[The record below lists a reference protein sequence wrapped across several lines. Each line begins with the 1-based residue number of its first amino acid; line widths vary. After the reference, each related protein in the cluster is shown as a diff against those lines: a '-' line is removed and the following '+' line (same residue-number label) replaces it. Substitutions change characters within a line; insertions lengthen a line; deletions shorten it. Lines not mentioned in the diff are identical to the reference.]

1 LPFASK
7 QCEGARM
14 RFGIVALLLSACS
27 HGPAPVSDS
36 SELGASSPSRALVSD
51 RAKAFSVKKAI
62 TRPTSKPVMV
72 LGFLCEDRSKVEC
85 PPCPEGADC
94 AACETPAWI
103 FCDTP
108 GAFDP
113 VDALSVLN
121 PPPGISLLVGQR
133 YLLKGKK
140 SDARELWLDA
150 IYYAD

>member
-1 LPFASK
+1 
-7 QCEGARM
+7 M
-14 RFGIVALLLSACS
+14 RCWIGILVLVACS
-27 HGPAPVSDS
+27 HSPAPVSDS
-36 SELGASSPSRALVSD
+36 SELGASTPARALVSD
-51 RAKAFSVKKAI
+51 CTKAFSVTKAI
-62 TRPTSKPVMV
+62 PRPTSKQVMV

-113 VDALSVLN
+113 VDTLSVLN
-121 PPPGISLLVGQR
+121 PPPGISLVVGQR

-140 SDARELWLDA
+140 SDTRELWLDA